1 MKAVRIERY
10 GNEDV
15 LELAE
20 VERPTPGDNELL
32 VKVRAAAVNP
42 VDWKIRDGLGDI
54 FGLKPPLILGC
65 EVGGTVEAVGRPIRT
80 GLKDFVADD
89 EVYGYLGAYSGGYAQ
104 YVTAPANEFV
114 RKPKHIDFDTAASV
128 PVAGLT
134 ARQGIFGQGHRARC
148 ARTLISAA
156 PGG

>member
-65 EVGGTVEAVGRPIRT
+65 EVAGTVEAVDRPIRT

-89 EVYGYLGAYSGGYAQ
+89 EVYGYLGASSGGETEKGA
-104 YVTAPANEFV
+104 APASRLV
-114 RKPKHIDFDTAASV
+114 RKPKHLGFEPAPSV
-128 PVAGLT
+128 PVPAPT
-134 ARQGIFGQGHRARC
+134 ARPAIVDQ
-148 ARTLISAA
+148 
-156 PGG
+156 